1 MPVCRLLVRHSLLQC
16 VILADR
22 PRHPDNREDFF
33 KSAVQLEGQP
43 GDVVMFA
50 GQIQH
55 CAMTNN
61 TTQVR
66 CGILQQMVLRIID
79 NQDGTSQRT
88 TKMFI
93 LIKVPLFVTPF
104 EAISQAVEEESKDIK
119 LILAR
124 DHPHPVIKHTK
135 K

>member
-1 MPVCRLLVRHSLLQC
+1 MPGSH
-16 VILADR
+16 IR

-33 KSAVQLEGQP
+33 QSAVQLEGQP

-79 NQDGTSQRT
+79 NRDLCKFT
-88 TKMFI
+88 TDNKNVYSFD
-93 LIKVPLFVTPF
+93 KGATV
-104 EAISQAVEEESKDIK
+104 
-119 LILAR
+119 R
-124 DHPHPVIKHTK
+124 DSV
-135 K
+135 